1 MMPSDFTSL
10 FVDLAGLRT
19 MLADVESLD
28 FDAQPRN
35 LTSIVQTHIMISTS
49 FTFLPFY
56 YRAVHYGDFTQ
67 QKLALHACCDT
78 CKL

>member
-56 YRAVHYGDFTQ
+56 YRV
-67 QKLALHACCDT
+67 ALWRLHTAETGIAC
-78 CKL
+78 LL